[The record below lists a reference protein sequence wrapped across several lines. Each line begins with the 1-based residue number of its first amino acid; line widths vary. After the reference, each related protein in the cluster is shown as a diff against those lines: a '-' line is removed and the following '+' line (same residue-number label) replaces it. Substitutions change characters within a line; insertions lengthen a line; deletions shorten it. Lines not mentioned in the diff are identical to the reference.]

1 MRKLVWSGLLVV
13 ASSVSQGC
21 YTYVPLD
28 TETPP
33 VGQTIALQISD
44 RGRVELA
51 DRFGPGLAR
60 IEGLVT
66 STDSQDV
73 VMNVFQV
80 AHVDGLRSHWSGET
94 VRVRRGLVGRLEE
107 RKLSRFRT
115 YALAGVTAGAVVGLV
130 ATQGLFGWFSGD
142 DPVVPPDDPVDSR
155 VPLESRVWTVRLFGF
170 P

>member
-1 MRKLVWSGLLVV
+1 MRKLVWSGMVVV
-13 ASSVSQGC
+13 AAAVSQGC

-28 TETPP
+28 TESPP
-33 VGQTIALQISD
+33 LGQTIALQITD
-44 RGRVELA
+44 RGRVELS

-66 STDSQDV
+66 SADSQDV

-94 VRVRRGLVGRLEE
+94 VRVQRGYVGRLEE
-107 RKLSRFRT
+107 RRLSRART
-115 YALAGVTAGAVVGLV
+115 YLLAGAAAGAVAGLV
-130 ATQGLFGWFSGD
+130 ASQGLFGWFSGD

-155 VPLESRVWTVRLFGF
+155 VPLESRVWTMRLFGF
-170 P
+170 R

>member
-1 MRKLVWSGLLVV
+1 MRKLVWSGMLVV
-13 ASSVSQGC
+13 AASVSQGC
-21 YTYVPLD
+21 YTYVPLNS
-28 TETPP
+28 ESPP

-66 STDSQDV
+66 SADSQDV

-80 AHVDGLRSHWSGET
+80 AHVDGLRNRWSGEM

-107 RKLSRFRT
+107 RKLSHVRT
-115 YALAGVTAGAVVGLV
+115 YMLVGVTAGAVVGLV
-130 ATQGLFGWFSGD
+130 ASQGLFGWFSGD
-142 DPVVPPDDPVDSR
+142 DPGVPPDD
-155 VPLESRVWTVRLFGF
+155 PLESRVWTVRLFGF
-170 P
+170 R

>member
-1 MRKLVWSGLLVV
+1 MRKLVWSGMLVV
-13 ASSVSQGC
+13 AAAVSQGC

-28 TETPP
+28 TESPP
-33 VGQTIALQISD
+33 LGQTISLQITD

-66 STDSQDV
+66 AADSQDV

-80 AHVDGLRSHWSGET
+80 AHVDGLRNRWSGEV
-94 VRVRRGLVGRLEE
+94 VRVRRGFVGRLEE

-115 YALAGVTAGAVVGLV
+115 YALAAATAGAVIGLV
-130 ATQGLFGWFSGD
+130 ASQGLFGWYSGD
-142 DPVVPPDDPVDSR
+142 EAPDPPDDPVDSR
-155 VPLESRVWTVRLFGF
+155 VPLTSRVWTVRLFGF
-170 P
+170 R